1 MSSLSALPDFNIL
14 VPRLMK
20 QSLVAKSAVQNSARL
35 STQSSCATTLTMI
48 GHTDDE
54 TADGLLQPRLVDKI
68 VPSKNPRMASMF
80 LLVPCLLVVGWYG
93 SIPSATSSAATN
105 LLAVAAGHTAWPK
118 VAYGVSLGG
127 CTLPHVEPTQTLG
140 VLPPHTHAGLTR
152 ASVLVRDRR
161 ARDGDQPVD
170 ERQGRAA
177 RPAAPVDV
185 RPGRGQERARLC
197 ARPAP
202 RARSASPPPATATPT
217 PQPQPPHATPNPH
230 PHPHPEQAT
239 PSPSRR

>member
-1 MSSLSALPDFNIL
+1 
-14 VPRLMK
+14 
-20 QSLVAKSAVQNSARL
+20 
-35 STQSSCATTLTMI
+35 MI

-140 VLPPHTHAGLTR
+140 VLPPHT
-152 ASVLVRDRR
+152 SRR
-161 ARDGDQPVD
+161 SH
-170 ERQGRAA
+170 
-177 RPAAPVDV
+177 
-185 RPGRGQERARLC
+185 ARL
-197 ARPAP
+197 RP
-202 RARSASPPPATATPT
+202 RS
-217 PQPQPPHATPNPH
+217 
-230 PHPHPEQAT
+230 
-239 PSPSRR
+239 

>member
-1 MSSLSALPDFNIL
+1 
-14 VPRLMK
+14 MK
-20 QSLVAKSAVQNSARL
+20 RSLVAKSAVQNSARL

-185 RPGRGQERARLC
+185 RPGRGEERARLC

-202 RARSASPPPATATPT
+202 RTRSSPPPTTATLSPSPT
-217 PQPQPPHATPNPH
+217 RNAQPTLILTPS
-230 PHPHPEQAT
+230 PEQAT
-239 PSPSRR
+239 PSPSRQ